1 MIDSLSHS
9 FNGLLNIEILILV
22 MLNICTG
29 TTLLPKFILLA
40 CGIHVLVV
48 GIALPYGVG
57 YRKQGGFLS
66 DGSVKSQLIWIYSL
80 SRRKRITF
88 VYSSTRIT

>member
-9 FNGLLNIEILILV
+9 FNGLLNIKILILV
-22 MLNICTG
+22 MLNICTD

-48 GIALPYGVG
+48 GIALPYK
-57 YRKQGGFLS
+57 KQGESLS
-66 DGSVKSQLIWIYSL
+66 DGFVKSQLIWIYSL